1 MFLIILSK
9 LKSRDG
15 ILGSPQPRESFTRN
29 LHRFPQPSLDEIRSL
44 SISEQENGADNL
56 KKHSNVLV
64 LEVGS
69 PSKYTVDTVRV
80 LPFFLTGSFSDI
92 WICPLSAVIFLFVLL
107 RHIIKQYYCDWI
119 IHLVLYTSFLLI
131 TVTMRFML
139 RRTEKKRCFIFWNR
153 KRLTLKTCENCNWDV
168 CCQ

>member
-80 LPFFLTGSFSDI
+80 LPFFQNKFIEAQIYLFRLKMMYTKELEKFFHVY
-92 WICPLSAVIFLFVLL
+92 IC
-107 RHIIKQYYCDWI
+107 IKGG
-119 IHLVLYTSFLLI
+119 
-131 TVTMRFML
+131 
-139 RRTEKKRCFIFWNR
+139 N
-153 KRLTLKTCENCNWDV
+153 
-168 CCQ
+168 

>member
-1 MFLIILSK
+1 M
-9 LKSRDG
+9 
-15 ILGSPQPRESFTRN
+15 GSPQPRESFTRN

-80 LPFFLTGSFSDI
+80 LPFFR
-92 WICPLSAVIFLFVLL
+92 IFGPKLL
-107 RHIIKQYYCDWI
+107 RSFRK
-119 IHLVLYTSFLLI
+119 LSTLFPRPNAKGSPRLLATSNLFSIAGRRLILLI
-131 TVTMRFML
+131 LLVDYY
-139 RRTEKKRCFIFWNR
+139 K
-153 KRLTLKTCENCNWDV
+153 V
-168 CCQ
+168 YS